1 LYIVITPVGKV
12 SRSTIDIFGRVA
24 SSRSVVVC
32 GASARSISFPIDPVL
47 RLAAI
52 VAEAI
57 VAEDEWFMD
66 IFDNSVCCFD
76 NDDLSLYLPQ
86 SSSSEPSAHSGF
98 PLQYVAHFFLS
109 SLQDIFPSVQVT
121 PNGGKKQVAK
131 EKHEAVNH

>member
-1 LYIVITPVGKV
+1 MYIVITPGGKV

-47 RLAAI
+47 RLAAV

-57 VAEDEWFMD
+57 VADDEWFMD
-66 IFDNSVCCFD
+66 IFDNGVCCVD

-98 PLQYVAHFFLS
+98 PLQYVAHFLLS
-109 SLQDIFPSVQVT
+109 SLQDFVPSGQVT
-121 PNGGKKQVAK
+121 PNGGKKASSK
-131 EKHEAVNH
+131 RKA

>member
-1 LYIVITPVGKV
+1 LYIVITPGGKV

-57 VAEDEWFMD
+57 VADDEWFMD
-66 IFDNSVCCFD
+66 IFDNGVCCVD

-98 PLQYVAHFFLS
+98 PLQYVAHFLLS
-109 SLQDIFPSVQVT
+109 SLQDFVPSGQVT
-121 PNGGKKQVAK
+121 PNGGKKASSK
-131 EKHEAVNH
+131 RKA

>member
-1 LYIVITPVGKV
+1 LYIVITPGGKV

-47 RLAAI
+47 RLAAV

-57 VAEDEWFMD
+57 VADDEWFMD
-66 IFDNSVCCFD
+66 IFDNGVCCVD

-98 PLQYVAHFFLS
+98 PLQYVAHFLLS
-109 SLQDIFPSVQVT
+109 SLQDFVPSGQVT
-121 PNGGKKQVAK
+121 PNGGKKASSK
-131 EKHEAVNH
+131 RKA